1 MSPPRSFV
9 VSPADDRVEIAMV
22 VQDIEGLAGFE
33 YLDPELKGERFHAE
47 LKRLRETGWLATM
60 PLGFVVLDR
69 EAGEFFLRSR
79 SFTFPG
85 LKIAEIFGID
95 EGPLAEEIRRN
106 ILHINGPDHSRLR
119 ALVNPA
125 FTPRAVNRW
134 RPFMRATL
142 EDLLARTDGR
152 ADAVDQIAKPY
163 PSRVIANLMGAPL
176 EDADRLWE
184 WSNLIQ
190 RQFGMT
196 VAEERPQIEQ
206 AVTEFYEYTQR
217 LLDRAGSGDDLISE
231 LKGRAD
237 DIELVNLVLNVLVG
251 GVDTTQAQ
259 LAHALR
265 LFAEHPEQWQRLAED
280 PELAPSAVE
289 EVVRYEPI
297 TPFTARIAMEDVTAR
312 EVTFPR
318 DTIVLVCAHTG
329 NRDPEVY
336 ADPDRFDITRT
347 PAARVLTFGAGPHY
361 CLGVNLAKAELQEA
375 LAYLAPR
382 MPQLALDGEPEYG
395 TIDGIYDMQALPLS
409 WSTASAP
416 A

>member
-47 LKRLRETGWLATM
+47 LKRLRETGWVATM
-60 PLGFVVLDR
+60 PPRVVVLDR

-106 ILHINGPDHSRLR
+106 ILHINGADHSRLR
-119 ALVNPA
+119 ALVNPG

-142 EDLLARTDGR
+142 EELLARTDGR
-152 ADAVDQIAKPY
+152 AEAVSEIAKPY
-163 PSRVIANLMGAPL
+163 PSRVIAKLMGAPL

-196 VAEERPQIEQ
+196 VAEERPQIER
-206 AVTEFYEYTQR
+206 AVNEFYAYTR
-217 LLDRAGSGDDLISE
+217 GLLDRAGQGDDLISE
-231 LKGRAD
+231 LKGRA
-237 DIELVNLVLNVLVG
+237 G
-251 GVDTTQAQ
+251 DT
-259 LAHALR
+259 
-265 LFAEHPEQWQRLAED
+265 
-280 PELAPSAVE
+280 
-289 EVVRYEPI
+289 
-297 TPFTARIAMEDVTAR
+297 
-312 EVTFPR
+312 
-318 DTIVLVCAHTG
+318 
-329 NRDPEVY
+329 
-336 ADPDRFDITRT
+336 
-347 PAARVLTFGAGPHY
+347 
-361 CLGVNLAKAELQEA
+361 
-375 LAYLAPR
+375 
-382 MPQLALDGEPEYG
+382 
-395 TIDGIYDMQALPLS
+395 
-409 WSTASAP
+409 
-416 A
+416 